1 MKRYILFL
9 VLLSGIFQT
18 NAQLLWKISGNGL
31 KKPSYLFGTH
41 HLAPLS
47 ILDSIPAFNDA
58 FSSCQIVYGE
68 VIIGDKE
75 TIKKDTKK
83 NYESMIAPPD
93 STLDLLL
100 SEDLYKKLDSI
111 TQKNMNLTADQIKK
125 LKPAAIYI
133 QLIMIKSLK
142 YFKDFNLNEQLD
154 EVIQRRALS
163 ANKQIRSFETSKQQ
177 SNILYDTPVKKQLE
191 TLKAIIE
198 LYDECDQYIK
208 RTKEAYMTQDINT
221 LINLL
226 NNETFGLNDN
236 NPKNSSDE
244 RNLNW
249 NEQLKEI
256 LPKDEPIFIAVG
268 AGHLPGKNGLIELL
282 RKQGYTVEPA

>member
-9 VLLSGIFQT
+9 VLLSSIFQT

-31 KKPSYLFGTH
+31 KKTSYLFGTH

-58 FSSCQIVYGE
+58 FSSCPIVYGE
-68 VIIGDKE
+68 IVIGDKE
-75 TIKKDTKK
+75 AIKKDTKK

-100 SEDLYKKLDSI
+100 SEHLYKKLDSI

-163 ANKQIRSFETSKQQ
+163 ANKQIRSFETSQQQ
-177 SNILYDTPVKKQLE
+177 SNILYDTPIKKQLE

-236 NPKNSSDE
+236 NPKNSSAE

>member
-9 VLLSGIFQT
+9 VLLSSIFQT

-58 FSSCQIVYGE
+58 FSSCPIVYGE
-68 VIIGDKE
+68 VVIGDKE

-100 SEDLYKKLDSI
+100 SEHLYKKLDSI

>member
-9 VLLSGIFQT
+9 VLLSSIFQT

-58 FSSCQIVYGE
+58 FSSCPIVYGE
-68 VIIGDKE
+68 VVIGDKE

-100 SEDLYKKLDSI
+100 SEHLYKKLDSI

-163 ANKQIRSFETSKQQ
+163 ANKQIRSFETSQQQ

>member
-9 VLLSGIFQT
+9 VLLYSIFQT

-58 FSSCQIVYGE
+58 FSSCPIVYGE
-68 VIIGDKE
+68 IVIGDKE
-75 TIKKDTKK
+75 AIKKDTKK

-100 SEDLYKKLDSI
+100 SEHLYKKLDSI

-163 ANKQIRSFETSKQQ
+163 ANKQIRSFETSQQQ
-177 SNILYDTPVKKQLE
+177 SNILYDTPIKKQLE

>member
-9 VLLSGIFQT
+9 VLLSSIFQT

-58 FSSCQIVYGE
+58 FSSCPIVYGE
-68 VIIGDKE
+68 IVIGDKE
-75 TIKKDTKK
+75 AIKKDTKK

-100 SEDLYKKLDSI
+100 SEHLYKKLDSI

-163 ANKQIRSFETSKQQ
+163 ANKQIRSFETSQQQ
-177 SNILYDTPVKKQLE
+177 SNILYDTPIKKQLE
-191 TLKAIIE
+191 TLKAIIK

>member
-9 VLLSGIFQT
+9 VLLSSIFQT

-58 FSSCQIVYGE
+58 FSSCPIVYGE
-68 VIIGDKE
+68 IVIGDKE
-75 TIKKDTKK
+75 AIKKDTKK

-100 SEDLYKKLDSI
+100 SEHLYKKLDSI

-163 ANKQIRSFETSKQQ
+163 ANKQIRSFETSQQQ

>member
-9 VLLSGIFQT
+9 VLLSSIFQT

-58 FSSCQIVYGE
+58 FSSCPIVYGE
-68 VIIGDKE
+68 IVIGDKE
-75 TIKKDTKK
+75 AIKKDTKK

-100 SEDLYKKLDSI
+100 SEHLYKKLDSI

-163 ANKQIRSFETSKQQ
+163 ANKQIRSFETSQQQ
-177 SNILYDTPVKKQLE
+177 SNILYDTPIKKQLE

-236 NPKNSSDE
+236 NPKNSSAE

>member
-9 VLLSGIFQT
+9 VLLYSIFQT

-58 FSSCQIVYGE
+58 FSSCPIVYGE
-68 VIIGDKE
+68 IVIGDKE
-75 TIKKDTKK
+75 AIKKDTKK

-100 SEDLYKKLDSI
+100 SEHLYKKLDSI

-163 ANKQIRSFETSKQQ
+163 ANKQIRSFETSQQQ
-177 SNILYDTPVKKQLE
+177 SNILYDTPIKKQLE

-221 LINLL
+221 PINLL

>member
-9 VLLSGIFQT
+9 VLLSSIFQT

-31 KKPSYLFGTH
+31 KKTSYLFGTH
-41 HLAPLS
+41 HLAPLC

-58 FSSCQIVYGE
+58 FNSCTIVYGE

-111 TQKNMNLTADQIKK
+111 TQKNMNLTANQIKK

-268 AGHLPGKNGLIELL
+268 AGHLPGKNGLIEFLK
-282 RKQGYTVEPA
+282 KQGYIVEPA

>member
-9 VLLSGIFQT
+9 VLLSSIFQT

-58 FSSCQIVYGE
+58 FSSCPIVYGE
-68 VIIGDKE
+68 IVIGDKE
-75 TIKKDTKK
+75 AIKKDTKT

-100 SEDLYKKLDSI
+100 SEHLYKKLDSI

-163 ANKQIRSFETSKQQ
+163 ANKQIRSFETSQQQ

>member
-58 FSSCQIVYGE
+58 FSSCPIVYGE
-68 VIIGDKE
+68 VVIGDKE

-249 NEQLKEI
+249 NEQLKQI
-256 LPKDEPIFIAVG
+256 LPKDGPVFIAVG

>member
-9 VLLSGIFQT
+9 VLLSSIFQT

-68 VIIGDKE
+68 VIIGDNE
-75 TIKKDTKK
+75 TTKKDTKK

-100 SEDLYKKLDSI
+100 SEHLYKKLDSI

-154 EVIQRRALS
+154 DVIQRRALS

>member
-9 VLLSGIFQT
+9 VLLSSIFQT

-58 FSSCQIVYGE
+58 FSSCPIVYGE
-68 VIIGDKE
+68 IVIGDNE
-75 TIKKDTKK
+75 TTKKDTKK

-100 SEDLYKKLDSI
+100 SEHLYKKLDSI

-163 ANKQIRSFETSKQQ
+163 ANKQIRSFETSQQQ